1 MRDYSPLNTP
11 RTNNPYKSDEAVAS
25 TSEISTPSKR
35 GGLSSDFP
43 RTPTPFK
50 KALADLEKK
59 SGPIVNMPDTPSSR
73 LEDITEIMKK
83 EQDSSHY
90 ETDTSVATTA
100 GVSVIFLRFLEVW
113 LAFLGD

>member
-1 MRDYSPLNTP
+1 MKDYSPLNTP
-11 RTNNPYKSDEAVAS
+11 RTNNPYKSEEGVAS
-25 TSEISTPSKR
+25 TSEVSTPSKR
-35 GGLSSDFP
+35 GGLSRDFP

-83 EQDSSHY
+83 EQDSSQY
-90 ETDTSVATTA
+90 ETDTSIATTA
-100 GVSVIFLRFLEVW
+100 GVSTLLVFY
-113 LAFLGD
+113 AY